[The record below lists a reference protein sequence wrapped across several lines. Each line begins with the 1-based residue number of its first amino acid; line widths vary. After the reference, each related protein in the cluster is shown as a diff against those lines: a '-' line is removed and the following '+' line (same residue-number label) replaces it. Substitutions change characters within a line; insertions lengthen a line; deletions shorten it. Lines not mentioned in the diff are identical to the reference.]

1 MVDLLPCVEVG
12 PEGEAD
18 GAVVWLHGLGAS
30 GHDFE
35 DVVPMLRLPRVRF
48 VFPHAPRRGVTI
60 NGGLIMPAW
69 YDILRFSDAAGSE
82 RADQVRES
90 AELVEALL
98 ARERER
104 GVPSARTV
112 LAGFSQGGAM
122 ALYTGVRHAHPLA
135 GIMVLSGYEVLP
147 SERPAELGR
156 RVDAACSSR
165 TARTTRWSRSSG
177 GAPRCRPTRRAAR
190 PSGASTRWG
199 TRSAWRR
206 SRTSASG
213 CTRLS
218 NSHEKEETSH
228 AETPAGR
235 AAAGDAARRRPRIRR
250 SCGRAPS

>member
-90 AELVEALL
+90 AEMVEALL
-98 ARERER
+98 ERERER

-147 SERPAELGR
+147 SERPAEP
-156 RVDAACSSR
+156 A
-165 TARTTRWSRSSG
+165 
-177 GAPRCRPTRRAAR
+177 GAPTRMLFAH
-190 PSGASTRWG
+190 G
-199 TRSAWRR
+199 TYDPVVPVQR
-206 SRTSASG
+206 
-213 CTRLS
+213 
-218 NSHEKEETSH
+218 
-228 AETPAGR
+228 GR
-235 AAAGDAARRRPRIRR
+235 AALQAYQAGREAEWREYPMGHEVCVEEIADIREWLH
-250 SCGRAPS
+250 SALE